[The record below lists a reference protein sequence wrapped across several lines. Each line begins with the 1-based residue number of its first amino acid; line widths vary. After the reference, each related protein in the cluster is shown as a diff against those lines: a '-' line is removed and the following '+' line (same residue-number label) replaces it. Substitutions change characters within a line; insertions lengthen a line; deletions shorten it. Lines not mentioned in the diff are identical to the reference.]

1 MGRML
6 GGSGAEGRE
15 RKGQGERGE
24 RRERDGDWQGGR
36 QEQKR
41 EEKMKKCQYRL
52 IKHMLHSVIF
62 SKSILLIIFSK

>member
-15 RKGQGERGE
+15 RRGQGERGE

-41 EEKMKKCQYRL
+41 EEKMKKCQHRL
-52 IKHMLHSVIF
+52 IKHMLHSVNTF
-62 SKSILLIIFSK
+62 NYLLQIVC